1 MNHRP
6 LKTIAAEIAT
16 ALKREVTNV
25 IEIGGL
31 LAEAQEQ
38 LGARGR
44 WLPWLRDNFP
54 LTPRTAQNYMAASA
68 FAREYETV
76 SHSRLTIR
84 GLYALVDANRDGNV
98 QAVGAALAEAKT
110 KSVDDDRVR
119 EIIAELQAP
128 AGASDETEPP
138 GEDDDDDAGEDDDDD
153 RPFPEPPLRLTP
165 RQAAASA
172 IRDRWQGPARAEG
185 QAGARISRHGH
196 IGFRLGNN
204 RQFLAANRDRKVAK
218 DVIGGVRWQS
228 GGKTGFSPLQSG
240 ARKLRIRSE
249 GKSYNLP
256 VSVQS
261 GEQISTIF
269 GARSSGARNVS
280 GSSPGIAVARMR
292 VRSGPGLM
300 SMIRVL
306 DVLTVSAA

>member
-119 EIIAELQAP
+119 R
-128 AGASDETEPP
+128 S
-138 GEDDDDDAGEDDDDD
+138 
-153 RPFPEPPLRLTP
+153 
-165 RQAAASA
+165 
-172 IRDRWQGPARAEG
+172 
-185 QAGARISRHGH
+185 
-196 IGFRLGNN
+196 
-204 RQFLAANRDRKVAK
+204 
-218 DVIGGVRWQS
+218 
-228 GGKTGFSPLQSG
+228 LQSCRRRLER
-240 ARKLRIRSE
+240 AMRLSRLVKMM
-249 GKSYNLP
+249 
-256 VSVQS
+256 
-261 GEQISTIF
+261 TM
-269 GARSSGARNVS
+269 
-280 GSSPGIAVARMR
+280 MR
-292 VRSGPGLM
+292 VKTTM
-300 SMIRVL
+300 MIGHSLSRRFG
-306 DVLTVSAA
+306 

>member
-76 SHSRLTIR
+76 SHSRLTVR

-138 GEDDDDDAGEDDDDD
+138 GEDDDDDD
-153 RPFPEPPLRLTP
+153 RPFPEPPLQLTP
-165 RQAAASA
+165 RQAAQLQQFETAGKGLLA
-172 IRDRWQGPARAEG
+172 LKAKPARE
-185 QAGARISRHGH
+185 
-196 IGFRLGNN
+196 
-204 RQFLAANRDRKVAK
+204 FLATAISVFDLETIAN
-218 DVIGGVRWQS
+218 
-228 GGKTGFSPLQSG
+228 F
-240 ARKLRIRSE
+240 LRQIAIE
-249 GKSYNLP
+249 KSR
-256 VSVQS
+256 
-261 GEQISTIF
+261 T
-269 GARSSGARNVS
+269 
-280 GSSPGIAVARMR
+280 
-292 VRSGPGLM
+292 
-300 SMIRVL
+300 
-306 DVLTVSAA
+306 T